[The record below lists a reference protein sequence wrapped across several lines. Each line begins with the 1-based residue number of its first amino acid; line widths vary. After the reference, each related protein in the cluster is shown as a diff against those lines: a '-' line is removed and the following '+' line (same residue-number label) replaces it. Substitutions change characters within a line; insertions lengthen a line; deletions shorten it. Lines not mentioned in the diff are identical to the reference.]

1 MILVRPILDSIVPI
15 TCSPIDKIFYAIR
28 MTQPS
33 FHPQYAVITVFEETV
48 LNSLLA
54 GLADGV
60 IYNVPLKPER
70 LFPDDA
76 LLCIPDDIIETEPD
90 NADNVVQAL
99 WEDVTGP
106 TS

>member
-1 MILVRPILDSIVPI
+1 MILVQPILDSLVPVPS
-15 TCSPIDKIFYAIR
+15 SPINEIFYVTKI
-28 MTQPS
+28 MQSS

-48 LNSLLA
+48 LNSLLT

-60 IYNVPLKPER
+60 IFDVPLKPER